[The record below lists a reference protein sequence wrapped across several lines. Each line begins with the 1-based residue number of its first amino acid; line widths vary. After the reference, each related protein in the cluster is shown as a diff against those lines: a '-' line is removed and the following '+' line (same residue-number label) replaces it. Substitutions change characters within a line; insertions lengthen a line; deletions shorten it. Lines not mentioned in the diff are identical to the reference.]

1 MGLKLSSL
9 CSKNKPKKQG
19 KKHSTKTKT
28 YNVRNNEKPMNAST
42 PLIRNEE
49 SQDLLTANDRLLN
62 EPIHMHSELDE
73 EPYQMSSSFDNYSD
87 PYENGTFAVISRE
100 PIKQCLI
107 IRI

>member
-9 CSKNKPKKQG
+9 CSKNKTKKQG

-28 YNVRNNEKPMNAST
+28 YNVRNNEKSLNAST

-49 SQDLLTANDRLLN
+49 SQDLLTTSDRVLN

-73 EPYQMSSSFDNYSD
+73 EPYQLSSSFDSYSNQ
-87 PYENGTFAVISRE
+87 YENGTVAVISRE
-100 PIKQCLI
+100 PMKQCLI